1 MNTGSSHRN
10 SVHGTVSSQIYC
22 RRTVKINRQG
32 EIPMRNLTFVVAGLA
47 ALGFAVPTFN
57 AANAETVVIKRHYD
71 NGWHRGW
78 RGDMGSRRVIVERH
92 DRGFRRGF
100 DRY

>member
-1 MNTGSSHRN
+1 
-10 SVHGTVSSQIYC
+10 
-22 RRTVKINRQG
+22 
-32 EIPMRNLTFVVAGLA
+32 MRNVAFAAAGLA
-47 ALGFAVPTFN
+47 ILGFAAPMTS
-57 AANAETVVIKRHYD
+57 AANAETVIIKRHND

-92 DRGFRRGF
+92 DRGFHRGF

>member
-1 MNTGSSHRN
+1 
-10 SVHGTVSSQIYC
+10 
-22 RRTVKINRQG
+22 
-32 EIPMRNLTFVVAGLA
+32 MRNLAFAAAGLTI
-47 ALGFAVPTFN
+47 LGFAAPTIG

-78 RGDMGSRRVIVERH
+78 HADMGSRRVIVERH
-92 DRGFRRGF
+92 DRGFHRGY

>member
-1 MNTGSSHRN
+1 
-10 SVHGTVSSQIYC
+10 
-22 RRTVKINRQG
+22 
-32 EIPMRNLTFVVAGLA
+32 MRNLAFAAAGLA
-47 ALGFAVPTFN
+47 ILGFAAPTIS

-78 RGDMGSRRVIVERH
+78 HADMGSRRVIVERH
-92 DRGFRRGF
+92 DRGFHRGY